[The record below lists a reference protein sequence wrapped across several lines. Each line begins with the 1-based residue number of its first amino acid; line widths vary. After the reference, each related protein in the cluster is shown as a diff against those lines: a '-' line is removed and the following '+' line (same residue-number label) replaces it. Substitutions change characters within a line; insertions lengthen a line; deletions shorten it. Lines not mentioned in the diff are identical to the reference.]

1 MIFPNWKLSERVM
14 ISGIN
19 TRIKKLR
26 KRKGMTLQAL
36 SELTSLSKGYLSKIE
51 SSDTA
56 PRLPT
61 LHKIAVALDV
71 EMDYFFEW
79 ESGRKKEQQN
89 IDLVSGHAGYRKEMI
104 KTSADYSYWPL
115 VHSFRGKYMAPYFLT
130 IGRGQTQQFTHDS
143 EELLFVISGSIK
155 LSYDG
160 GEYTLE
166 QGDCAYFD
174 SRSEHQISN
183 DAETNAEMLN
193 VVFDY
198 KRF

>member
-1 MIFPNWKLSERVM
+1 M

-19 TRIKKLR
+19 TKIKKLR
-26 KRKGMTLQAL
+26 KRKGLTLQAL

-61 LHKIAVALDV
+61 LHRIAMALDV

-79 ESGRKKEQQN
+79 EKGRKKDQQN
-89 IDLVSGHAGYRKEMI
+89 IDLVFRHAGYGKEMI
-104 KTSADYSYWPL
+104 KTNADYSYWPL
-115 VHSFRGKYMAPYFLT
+115 VHNFRGKYMAPYFLT
-130 IGRGQTQQFTHDS
+130 IGRGKTQQFTHDS
-143 EELLFVISGSIK
+143 EELLFIIRGTIQ

-160 GEYTLE
+160 REYVLE

-174 SRSEHQISN
+174 SRHEHQIRN
-183 DAETNAEMLN
+183 DSETAAEILN
-193 VVFDY
+193 VVFEY